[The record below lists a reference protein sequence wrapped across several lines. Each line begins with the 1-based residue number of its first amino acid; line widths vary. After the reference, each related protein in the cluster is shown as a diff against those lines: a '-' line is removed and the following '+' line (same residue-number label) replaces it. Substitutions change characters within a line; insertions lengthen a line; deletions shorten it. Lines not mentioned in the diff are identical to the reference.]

1 MNCKKCGNLLIEYHN
16 GNESELICPVCDEA
30 PATQNDNLIEFDS
43 NVYVVRVLPLAEY
56 SKEQMKKV
64 ASVCGCNILEAKNI
78 LESHGKTFPAM
89 DVLDTRALK
98 EKLDSLEVQYE
109 ITPKFNW

>member
-56 SKEQMKKV
+56 
-64 ASVCGCNILEAKNI
+64 
-78 LESHGKTFPAM
+78 
-89 DVLDTRALK
+89 D
-98 EKLDSLEVQYE
+98 
-109 ITPKFNW
+109 